1 MIFVIYFSL
10 CNPDDLIFQFGMKS
24 YFPKAI
30 SNVDGDQVNEVEN
43 RSNCEV
49 AGGWEQQSKNKC
61 NVAVFVV
68 KPK

>member
-10 CNPDDLIFQFGMKS
+10 CNPDDLIFQLGVKR

-49 AGGWEQQSKNKC
+49 AGG
-61 NVAVFVV
+61 
-68 KPK
+68 